1 MDKFSTENVTE
12 NVKESG
18 TWIRFAAMVFYG
30 VAFYIVS
37 SLTFFI
43 AAVQFLI
50 KLLTGSVNAQ
60 LQSVGLSLALYA
72 KESIVFLTFH
82 SEELP
87 FPFGL
92 TWPKGEPKP
101 KGEKAKPA
109 RKSTRNRAKSAAKS
123 TAKSSV
129 KSSVKSPARKA
140 AA

>member
-1 MDKFSTENVTE
+1 MDKFLTENVTE

-50 KLLTGSVNAQ
+50 KLLTGSVNTQ

-92 TWPKGEPKP
+92 AWPKGEK
-101 KGEKAKPA
+101 EKPA
-109 RKSTRNRAKSAAKS
+109 PKSTRKPAKKSSAKSRAKSQDKS
-123 TAKSSV
+123 Q
-129 KSSVKSPARKA
+129 ARKA